1 MFAWPPAGGN
11 VMNEVRTAM
20 EIPPNAHPVEFVDEP
35 PPPTFGDAVRYLWEM
50 RVRLA
55 KYFFG
60 LLALGVV
67 GTLWWSTQRVRLA
80 EATLSLGFKG
90 IEKGEY
96 PNGRKFAIADIRGPK
111 ILQKAVK
118 EIGKEK
124 SFPAVDMVAR
134 GIQVQPVI
142 PSEIQARWK
151 KQDKDG
157 TKREEYSP
165 SNFLIT
171 ARPQG

>member
-1 MFAWPPAGGN
+1 MSAWPPAGGS

-20 EIPPNAHPVEFVDEP
+20 ERPADAHPVEFVDEP
-35 PPPTFGDAVRYLWEM
+35 PPPTFGDAVRYLWDR

-55 KYFFG
+55 KYFLG

-67 GTLWWSTQRVRLA
+67 GTLVWGFARERVA

-96 PNGRKFAIADIRGPK
+96 PNGRKFAIADSRGPK
-111 ILQKAVK
+111 VLQKAVK

-134 GIQVQPVI
+134 GIRVQPVI
-142 PSEIQARWK
+142 PGEIQALWK
-151 KQDKDG
+151 KQENDG
-157 TKREEYSP
+157 KKREEFFP
-165 SNFLIT
+165 SDFLI
-171 ARPQG
+171 